1 MENRSTAIRSA
12 AAVTHHTASA
22 PDTTLAYG
30 LFLRFLDS
38 RLEKHFSTYYTDYYH
53 RFAQASLVLGLLL
66 VLGDCAVDFM
76 VFPDVNANL
85 GRLTLSVP
93 LLLLAIGY
101 SFTDIARRNWQAV
114 MAGSLVCISLSLF
127 WVLARIDGQGG
138 AGGLSS
144 WVGVLN
150 FTFLELYIF
159 VILGVQFRVAFGA
172 GLIILAAFIYAI
184 RAGISSEFHAFA
196 YWSYQVLT
204 VFILAAGV
212 GWWREWL
219 IRRDFLA
226 RTELERARDAAEA
239 ASLAKSTF
247 LANMSHEIRTPLNG
261 ILGMAH
267 LLQRGATTSTQQ
279 HQLDRIIGS
288 GRHLLGVI
296 NDILDLS
303 RIEADKLEISQSPFT
318 LPELFRT
325 LDALIGSAVRD
336 KGLLLAMDIDP
347 ALSGLQFIGD
357 SQRVGQVLLN
367 LTGNALKF
375 TAEGGISIRAH
386 KLEDDETGLVRV
398 RFDISDTGIGIPP
411 EALERIFEAFEQA
424 DHSTAR
430 QYGGTGLGLAISRRL
445 ISLMGGSIGAESQPG
460 SGSTFWCVVGFAAVP
475 ACAAPLTAPAGLVQ
489 RPLPRGAQ
497 VLIAE
502 DEPVNLE
509 ITREL
514 LEDAGLHVDW
524 AENGRIAV
532 EKAASKRYALILM
545 DMQMPEVDGLEATR
559 RIRQLPDYARVPIL
573 AMTANAFSEDRR
585 RCLGAGMDDYLI
597 KPFEPDTLL
606 GAVERWLDL
615 PAEQDVG
622 IVLQ

>member
-1 MENRSTAIRSA
+1 M
-12 AAVTHHTASA
+12 THHSASA
-22 PDTTLAYG
+22 PDSTLAYG

-38 RLEKHFSTYYTDYYH
+38 RLEKQFSTYYTDYYH

-66 VLGDCAVDFM
+66 VLGDCAVDFL
-76 VFPDVNANL
+76 VFPDVSANL
-85 GRLTLSVP
+85 GRLTLSMP

-101 SFTDIARRNWQAV
+101 SFTRTAKHNWQTV
-114 MAGSLVCISLSLF
+114 MAAALVCISLSLF
-127 WVLARIDGQGG
+127 WVLARIDDQGG

-159 VILGVQFRVAFGA
+159 VIIGVQFRIAFAA
-172 GLIILAAFIYAI
+172 GLTILAAFMYAI
-184 RAGISSEFHAFA
+184 QAGISSELHAFA

-212 GWWREWL
+212 GWWREGL

-261 ILGMAH
+261 VLGMAH
-267 LLQRGATTSTQQ
+267 LLQRGGVTPLQK
-279 HQLDRIIGS
+279 HQLDKIIGS

-303 RIEADKLEISQSPFT
+303 RIEADKLELSQSPFT

-325 LDALIGSAVRD
+325 LEALIGNAVHD

-347 ALSGLQFIGD
+347 ALSGLQLTGD
-357 SQRVGQVLLN
+357 SQRLGQVLLN

-375 TAEGGISIRAH
+375 TAEGGISIRVR
-386 KLEDDETGLVRV
+386 KLENDETGLVRV
-398 RFDISDTGIGIPP
+398 RFEVSDTGIGIPP
-411 EALERIFEAFEQA
+411 DALERIFEAFEQA
-424 DHSTAR
+424 DRSTTR

-445 ISLMGGSIGAESQPG
+445 VGLMGGSIGADSQPG
-460 SGSTFWCVVGFAAVP
+460 SGSTFWCVAGFAATP
-475 ACAAPLTAPAGLVQ
+475 ACAAHTASPAGPALRALPHGAEVLV
-489 RPLPRGAQ
+489 
-497 VLIAE
+497 AE

-514 LEDAGLHVDW
+514 LEDAGLRVDC

-532 EKAASKRYALILM
+532 EKAASKPYALILM

-559 RIRQLPDYARVPIL
+559 RIRRLPGYTRVPIL
-573 AMTANAFSEDRR
+573 AMTANAFSEDRH
-585 RCLGAGMDDYLI
+585 RCLDAGMDDHLI
-597 KPFEPDTLL
+597 KPFEPDVLL
-606 GAVERWLDL
+606 GAMERWLGL
-615 PAEQDVG
+615 SAEQHNG
-622 IVLQ
+622 IVVQ